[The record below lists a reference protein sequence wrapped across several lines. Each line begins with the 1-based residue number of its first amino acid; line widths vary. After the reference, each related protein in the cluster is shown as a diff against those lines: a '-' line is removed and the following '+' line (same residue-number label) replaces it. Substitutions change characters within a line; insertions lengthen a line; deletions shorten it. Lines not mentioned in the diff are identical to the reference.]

1 MTKILEEQKIF
12 VNDEA
17 YKDIV
22 FGIFAREDIY
32 DYMGNVAI
40 ENGTMI
46 STTGITKEGLLEHVP
61 DLPVGVFF
69 IKELSTNSQY
79 ILNDKEYDFEIVYPG
94 KDISEYTVQI
104 GNEGKIDNK
113 LARGIIQVKKVDT
126 LDENKKIENIG
137 FNISTKS
144 DMSDIIATVKTNSEG
159 IAIFEGLEL
168 GRYFVQEEK
177 QVDGYTLNDTI
188 YEIEIK
194 EDGDNFTI
202 TCENKPTEMVFSKVD
217 ETGTNELPGATI
229 QIIDN
234 ETKEVIEEWV
244 STEEPHIVNYL
255 IEGKEYTM
263 KEYTSPYGYEI
274 AEEIVF
280 VAGDGEKVTMKNM
293 PILKSVRVE
302 KLDKTTKEHIKSN
315 KFVFGLYADKECT
328 QLIKQCGA
336 NEYEGTALFEDLRFG
351 TWYIKELQAPLGYKL
366 SEQVVKIE
374 INDKGV
380 FADGKSLEEKD
391 NVYSFVYYNA
401 LLPVIQTGNES
412 NYILLGSLTVIS
424 LLGIVGGII
433 ILRKRNKEN

>member
-1 MTKILEEQKIF
+1 MTKILEEQTIF

-22 FGIFAREDIY
+22 FGIWAREDIY

-46 STTGITKEGLLEHVP
+46 ATTGITKEGLLEHVP
-61 DLPVGVFF
+61 DLPIGKFF

-94 KDISEYTVQI
+94 KNVSEYTVQI

-126 LDENKKIENIG
+126 LDENKKLKNIG
-137 FNISTKS
+137 FNISTKA
-144 DMSDIIATVKTNSEG
+144 DMSNIIATAKTNSDG

-168 GRYFVQEEK
+168 GKYYVQEEK
-177 QVDGYTLNDTI
+177 QVDGYTSNDTI

-194 EDGDNFTI
+194 SDGDTFTI

-217 ETGTNELPGATI
+217 ETGVNELPGATI
-229 QIIDN
+229 QIIDK
-234 ETKEVIEEWV
+234 ETGDVVDEWISSEE
-244 STEEPHIVNYL
+244 THTIHYIV
-255 IEGKEYTM
+255 EGKEYIM
-263 KEYTSPYGYEI
+263 KENTAPYGYEV
-274 AEEIVF
+274 AEEIIF
-280 VAGDGEKVTMKNM
+280 VAGDGEKVTMKDM

-315 KFVFGLYADKECT
+315 KFVFGLYSDKECT
-328 QLIKQCGA
+328 QLVKQCGA
-336 NEYEGTALFEDLRFG
+336 NEYEGTALFENLRCG
-351 TWYIKELQAPLGYKL
+351 TWYIKELQAPLGYRL
-366 SEQVVKIE
+366 SNQVVKIE
-374 INDKGV
+374 INEDGV

-391 NVYSFVYYNA
+391 NIYSFEYYNS
-401 LLPVIQTGNES
+401 LLPSIQTGNET
-412 NYILLGSLTVIS
+412 NYIFLFTLIAIS
-424 LLGIVGGII
+424 LLGTTVGII
-433 ILRKRNKEN
+433 LLKKKNKK